1 MKGFLYEDN
10 LLIDHSTKKTQS
22 SRFNQNSIKKLE
34 NWADIIGLKFSA
46 TRNEEVHFWSNIK
59 RNTNIN
65 HTTLKLCNEDI
76 SKTETTR
83 FLGMTLDR
91 KLCWKPHI
99 LFSNKL

>member
-1 MKGFLYEDN
+1 MHNVKGFLYEDN

-76 SKTETTR
+76 SR

-91 KLCWKPHI
+91 KLSWKPDI
-99 LFSNKL
+99 LFLRVKL